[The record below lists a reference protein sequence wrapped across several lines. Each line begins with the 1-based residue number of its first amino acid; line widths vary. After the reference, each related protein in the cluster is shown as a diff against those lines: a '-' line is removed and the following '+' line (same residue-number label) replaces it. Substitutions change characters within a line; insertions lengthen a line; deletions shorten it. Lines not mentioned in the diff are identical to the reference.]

1 MQLFSEVPKQTDKKS
16 TSTHTDLALHVKLKP
31 PHTIQVSLEKRNLL
45 VTNKILH
52 EHLIKVGKEK
62 KKMRVNPQASHLSYV
77 E

>member
-1 MQLFSEVPKQTDKKS
+1 MQLFTEVPRQTDQKS

-52 EHLIKVGKEK
+52 EHLMKVGKEK
-62 KKMRVNPQASHLSYV
+62 KYK
-77 E
+77 